1 MNLSIINRVIDKYF
15 RRMYGLDIFVTGS
28 LDNMVCNVLV
38 FPDKFLKKGGDY
50 SEEYWNIVA
59 HKEVLI
65 DILNSFFKMIGV
77 SIRYDRPPAKREDS
91 EIEKTNNVYNIKYLV
106 SDDLGEYMNGY
117 IDNARKLMSEFA
129 KSDMLPE
136 KFRQN
141 TNERDYVFTRGN
153 VFFSPKEASFEDYTP
168 RLMVDI
174 NSNIVN
180 DNMFFGWVSMGNRPV
195 DEYIREYIYDNMEYD
210 PQISLFIEGI
220 D

>member
-1 MNLSIINRVIDKYF
+1 
-15 RRMYGLDIFVTGS
+15 
-28 LDNMVCNVLV
+28 
-38 FPDKFLKKGGDY
+38 
-50 SEEYWNIVA
+50 
-59 HKEVLI
+59 
-65 DILNSFFKMIGV
+65 
-77 SIRYDRPPAKREDS
+77 
-91 EIEKTNNVYNIKYLV
+91 LV

-117 IDNARKLMSEFA
+117 INNARKLMSEFA

-136 KFRQN
+136 KFRQK

-153 VFFSPKEASFEDYTP
+153 VFFSPKEATFEDYTP

-180 DNMFFGWVSMGNRPV
+180 DNMFFGWVSMANRPV

>member
-117 IDNARKLMSEFA
+117 IENARKLMSEFA

-180 DNMFFGWVSMGNRPV
+180 DNMFFGWISMGNRPV

>member
-1 MNLSIINRVIDKYF
+1 MNLSIINRLIDKYF
-15 RRMYGLDIFVTGS
+15 RRVYGLDVFVTGS
-28 LDNMVCNVLV
+28 LEIMVCNVLV
-38 FPDKFLKKGGDY
+38 FPDKFLKNGADY

-59 HKEVLI
+59 NKEVLI
-65 DILNSFFKMIGV
+65 EILNSFFKMIGL
-77 SIRYDRPPAKREDS
+77 SIRYDRPPAQREDS
-91 EIEKTNNVYNIKYLV
+91 DREKTNNVYNIKYLV

-117 IDNARKLMSEFA
+117 INNARKLMSEFA

-174 NSNIVN
+174 NSNIIN
-180 DNMFFGWVSMGNRPV
+180 NNMFFGWVSMANRPV

>member
-1 MNLSIINRVIDKYF
+1 MNLSIINRLIDKYF
-15 RRMYGLDIFVTGS
+15 RRVYGLDVFVTGS
-28 LDNMVCNVLV
+28 LENMVCNVLV
-38 FPDKFLKKGGDY
+38 FPDKFLKNGADY

-77 SIRYDRPPAKREDS
+77 SIRYDRPQAKREDS

-129 KSDMLPE
+129 KSDMMPE
-136 KFRQN
+136 KFRQK
-141 TNERDYVFTRGN
+141 TNEPDYVFTRGN
-153 VFFSPKEASFEDYTP
+153 VFFSPKEASFENYTP

-180 DNMFFGWVSMGNRPV
+180 NNMFFGWISMGNRPV

>member
-1 MNLSIINRVIDKYF
+1 MNLSIINRLIDKYF
-15 RRMYGLDIFVTGS
+15 RRVYGLDVFVTGS
-28 LDNMVCNVLV
+28 LEIMVCNVLV
-38 FPDKFLKKGGDY
+38 FPDKFLKNGADY

-77 SIRYDRPPAKREDS
+77 NIRYDRPPAKREDS

-117 IDNARKLMSEFA
+117 INNARKLMSEFA

-136 KFRQN
+136 KFRQK

-153 VFFSPKEASFEDYTP
+153 VFFSPKEATFEDYTP

-180 DNMFFGWVSMGNRPV
+180 DNMFFGWVSMANRPV
-195 DEYIREYIYDNMEYD
+195 DEYIREYLYDNMEYD

>member
-1 MNLSIINRVIDKYF
+1 
-15 RRMYGLDIFVTGS
+15 MYGLDVFVTGS
-28 LDNMVCNVLV
+28 LENMVCNVLV

-153 VFFSPKEASFEDYTP
+153 VFFSPKEATFEDYTP

-180 DNMFFGWVSMGNRPV
+180 DNMFFGWVSMANRPV

>member
-1 MNLSIINRVIDKYF
+1 
-15 RRMYGLDIFVTGS
+15 MYGLDIFVTGS
-28 LDNMVCNVLV
+28 LEIMVCNVLV
-38 FPDKFLKKGGDY
+38 FPDKFLKNGADY

-59 HKEVLI
+59 NKEVLI
-65 DILNSFFKMIGV
+65 EILNSFFKMIGV
-77 SIRYDRPPAKREDS
+77 SIRYDRPPAKGEDS
-91 EIEKTNNVYNIKYLV
+91 DREKTNNVYNIKYLV

-117 IDNARKLMSEFA
+117 INNARKLMSEFA

-136 KFRQN
+136 KFRQK

-153 VFFSPKEASFEDYTP
+153 VFFSPKEATFEDYTP

-180 DNMFFGWVSMGNRPV
+180 DNMFFGWVSMANRPV

>member
-1 MNLSIINRVIDKYF
+1 
-15 RRMYGLDIFVTGS
+15 
-28 LDNMVCNVLV
+28 MVCNVLV
-38 FPDKFLKKGGDY
+38 FPDKFLKNGADY

-77 SIRYDRPPAKREDS
+77 NIRYDRPPAKREDS

-117 IDNARKLMSEFA
+117 INNARKLMSEFA

-136 KFRQN
+136 KFRQK

-153 VFFSPKEASFEDYTP
+153 VFFSPKEATFEDYTP

-180 DNMFFGWVSMGNRPV
+180 DNMFFGWVSMANRPV
-195 DEYIREYIYDNMEYD
+195 DEYIREYLYDNMEYD

>member
-1 MNLSIINRVIDKYF
+1 
-15 RRMYGLDIFVTGS
+15 MYGLDIFVTGS

-77 SIRYDRPPAKREDS
+77 SIRYDRPPAKREDY

-117 IDNARKLMSEFA
+117 INNARKLMSEFA

-180 DNMFFGWVSMGNRPV
+180 DNMFFGWVSMANRPV

>member
-1 MNLSIINRVIDKYF
+1 V
-15 RRMYGLDIFVTGS
+15 YGLDVFVTGS
-28 LDNMVCNVLV
+28 LENMVCNVLV
-38 FPDKFLKKGGDY
+38 FPDKFLKNGADY

-77 SIRYDRPPAKREDS
+77 SIRYDRPQAKREDS

-129 KSDMLPE
+129 KSDMMPE
-136 KFRQN
+136 KFRQK
-141 TNERDYVFTRGN
+141 TNEPDYVFTRGN
-153 VFFSPKEASFEDYTP
+153 VFFSPKEASFENYTP

-180 DNMFFGWVSMGNRPV
+180 NNMFFGWISMGNRPV

>member
-1 MNLSIINRVIDKYF
+1 
-15 RRMYGLDIFVTGS
+15 MYGLDIFVTGS
-28 LDNMVCNVLV
+28 LEIMVCNVLV
-38 FPDKFLKKGGDY
+38 FPDKFLKNAADY

-65 DILNSFFKMIGV
+65 KTLNSFFKMIGV
-77 SIRYDRPPAKREDS
+77 SIRYDRPPAQWVDS
-91 EIEKTNNVYNIKYLV
+91 DREKTNNVYNIKYLV

-129 KSDMLPE
+129 KSDMIPE
-136 KFRQN
+136 KFRQK
-141 TNERDYVFTRGN
+141 TNEPDYVFTRGN

-174 NSNIVN
+174 NSNIIN
-180 DNMFFGWVSMGNRPV
+180 NNMFFGWVSMGNRPV